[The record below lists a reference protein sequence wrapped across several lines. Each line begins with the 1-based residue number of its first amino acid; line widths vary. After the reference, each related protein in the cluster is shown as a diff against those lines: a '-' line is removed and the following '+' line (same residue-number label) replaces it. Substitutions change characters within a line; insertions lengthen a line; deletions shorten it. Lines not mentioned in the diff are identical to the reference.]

1 MTLSFLKVSNSRR
14 WLLGVLCWAFLSM
27 ASNLAA
33 QNPNGALRG
42 EIQDSSGARVAGARV
57 KVQSAGSAI
66 AREAIASDRGEFRLE
81 GLLPGRY
88 HMVASAKGFA
98 DADADVEVVVS
109 LVRDVSITL
118 QPRSTRQTVNVQ
130 GQASSITTET
140 VDTSSA
146 VRGGAVGI
154 RDLEDMPLPA
164 RSFANIAYLV
174 PGTEPVEPSD
184 PTKARITAV
193 STGGSSGL
201 NNELSVDGAD
211 NSDDWIGGFLQNFS
225 PEALQEFAVRTSN
238 EDADTGWTT
247 AGSVV
252 ITTKT
257 GTNDWHGSAS
267 FYERAKDLNARF
279 PIENPDETCTDGT
292 CVHNP
297 KQPFSRQN
305 YVGTLGGPIVKNKAW
320 VFASFENVHE
330 NASIAY
336 SPASTAEFTD
346 LAELA
351 VLSQAPYDS
360 PITGFP
366 SVVPQNVPIPF
377 RDYIGT
383 LRFDLAQSPKS
394 NWFLRTSM
402 DSYLTHNALV
412 QQATLPSTG
421 LTTHNNY
428 WNVALSNT
436 YTFSPNWVGT
446 LVLDASL
453 LHLTQTRNSDLGF
466 AIQFPFSVTAL
477 TVSGFETFGDNQF
490 ATPITLFPDLRNQDK
505 YQFRYDLS
513 HIMGKHTLKFGV
525 DFIHEPVLGGAFAA
539 TAEQFI
545 TYPNNPDYYVAN
557 PSQFYFVPPNPADP
571 CDPMPLNPLITCTP
585 TPAGDGSFSQNV
597 QRLGIYAEDSW
608 RVSHQLT
615 INYGLRYQ
623 NTWGLMV
630 GSGRS
635 EADNNA
641 YQTLLAL
648 QIPIVPSVPTDYH
661 KQIAP
666 RLGIAYSPGN
676 SEKTVIRA
684 GIGMYYDDLAQNGWA
699 TAFQSVNNT
708 NFTTGTCSFSGSP
721 GTYAFSGPACL
732 QGGAGAAGNLIGSNY
747 KTPYSIHIT
756 GGVQHAFNQHWLASA
771 DYVHEQGNHG
781 YRGFP
786 YTSGINPATPNV
798 PPTITSPLIPASD
811 PDDQKAFVPNVN
823 VFESNNRSS
832 YNALMLHAQG
842 NMSRFN
848 VVANYTFSKAQTWG
862 CLLGE
867 LFDYVDGVCPVPYG
881 SPNAGALNAF
891 GPGDY
896 GPSGEDVRHRFV
908 LAGTFHI
915 PGGIEL
921 STVNQ
926 LESARPITIT
936 DAGNVSRIWV
946 QLNGGTP
953 AYTSLDEFRG
963 TPYLQSDLRVARPI
977 KVNERWQ
984 IYPFAEFFNL
994 FNRNNPGANFAV
1006 NVAQLPIPMAQMA
1019 PDQYGRTIVSS
1030 VCTTPDCSVPVPLTS
1045 LKQLEI
1051 PEGGLGDFFGPGT
1064 TVGIPFAAQ
1073 LGVRV
1078 TF

>member
-1 MTLSFLKVSNSRR
+1 LDGYFMKIPYAALCASRRLLVSTVVLLTLVSLSFDLQ
-14 WLLGVLCWAFLSM
+14 
-27 ASNLAA
+27 A
-33 QNPNGALRG
+33 QNPKGAVRG
-42 EIQDSSGARVAGARV
+42 EVQDASEARVAGAHV
-57 KVQSAGSAI
+57 SLQSAESSI
-66 AREAIASDRGEFRLE
+66 TREVTANESGEFRIE

-88 HMVASAKGFA
+88 HMVVGAKGFA
-98 DADADVEVVVS
+98 DASADVDVEVSV
-109 LVRDVSITL
+109 VRDVSITL
-118 QPRSTRQTVNVQ
+118 QPQGARQTVNVQ
-130 GQASSITTET
+130 GTASSITTET
-140 VDTSSA
+140 VDTSTA
-146 VRGGAVGI
+146 TRGGVVGKQ
-154 RDLEDMPLPA
+154 DLDTLPLPA

-225 PEALQEFAVRTSN
+225 PDALQEFAVRTSN

-257 GTNDWHGSAS
+257 GTNDWHGSAA
-267 FYERAKDLNARF
+267 FYERDADLNARF
-279 PIENPDETCTDGT
+279 PIENPAESCTDGT

-336 SPASTAEFTD
+336 SPDSYSEFTD

-351 VLSQAPYDS
+351 TLSQPPFDY

-366 SVVPQNVPIPF
+366 STIPQNVPIPF
-377 RDYIGT
+377 RDYVGT
-383 LRFDLAQSPKS
+383 VRFDLAQSRKS

-505 YQFRYDLS
+505 YQARYDLS
-513 HIMGKHTLKFGV
+513 HIMGRHTLKFGV
-525 DFIHEPVLGGAFAA
+525 DVIHEPVLGGSFAA

-557 PSQFYFVPPNPADP
+557 PSQFYFVPPNPSDP
-571 CDPMPLNPLITCTP
+571 CDPEPDPVLNAGIGCSF

-597 QRLGIYAEDSW
+597 QRLGLYAEDSW

-623 NTWGLMV
+623 NTWGLMI

-635 EADNNA
+635 EAQNNA
-641 YQTLLAL
+641 YQTLQAL
-648 QIPIVPSVPTDYH
+648 QIPIVPSVPTDYN

-699 TAFQSVNNT
+699 TAFQGVNNT
-708 NFTTGTCSFSGSP
+708 NAISGTCSFSGSP
-721 GTYAFSGPACL
+721 GTYAFSGPGCL
-732 QGGAGAAGNLIGSNY
+732 QGGAGATGNLIGSDY

-756 GGVQHAFNQHWLASA
+756 GGVQHAFNQHWMASA

-786 YTSGINPATPNV
+786 YTSGS
-798 PPTITSPLIPASD
+798 TITSPLIPASD
-811 PDDQKAFVPNVN
+811 GPDQAAFVPNVN
-823 VFESNNRSS
+823 VFQSDNRSS

-842 NMSRFN
+842 NMRRFN
-848 VVANYTFSKAQTWG
+848 LVANYTFSKAQTWG

-867 LFDYVDGVCPVPYG
+867 LFDYVDGVCTD
-881 SPNAGALNAF
+881 PNTGQLNAF

-896 GPSGEDVRHRFV
+896 GPSGEDVRHRLV
-908 LAGTFHI
+908 LAGIVHI

-921 STVNQ
+921 STINQ
-926 LESARPITIT
+926 FESARPITIT
-936 DAGNVSRIWV
+936 TADNTGRIYV
-946 QLNGGTP
+946 NGV
-953 AYTSLDEFRG
+953 YTSLDEFRG
-963 TPYLQSDLRVARPI
+963 TPYIQSDLRVARPI
-977 KVNERWQ
+977 KINERWQ
-984 IYPFAEFFNL
+984 LYPFAEFFNL

-1006 NVAQLPIPMAQMA
+1006 NIEQIPGVETDPLNPNNVIGICNPTCVPI
-1019 PDQYGRTIVSS
+1019 
-1030 VCTTPDCSVPVPLTS
+1030 TS

-1051 PEGGLGDFFGPGT
+1051 PEGALGDFFGPGT

-1073 LGVRV
+1073 LGVRI